1 MEKESM
7 EEESFQL
14 KKKQRRIQWERVT
27 GSKKVKVKK
36 WNDTGGI
43 RDGDWCGGQ

>member
-1 MEKESM
+1 MENQ
-7 EEESFQL
+7 EESFQL
-14 KKKQRRIQWERVT
+14 KEKKSRRIQCERIT

-36 WNDTGGI
+36 WNDTGEI